1 MINSVVLVDS
11 LTLWLGVCYF
21 VVRFGIC
28 FDLRCF
34 ACWCMYCLVLGY
46 GVILRVIVFWLWL
59 IDFYLWLWLR
69 CFCWLLIGLLVVGCV
84 CVGWFVCDVV
94 IGLV

>member
-21 VVRFGIC
+21 VVQFGIC

-34 ACWCMYCLVLGY
+34 ACWCMYCLVLDY
-46 GVILRVIVFWLWL
+46 GGNIACYSVLA
-59 IDFYLWLWLR
+59 
-69 CFCWLLIGLLVVGCV
+69 VV
-84 CVGWFVCDVV
+84 D
-94 IGLV
+94 